1 MTMNEMEMFMSF
13 LHVYM
18 CSYVKH
24 FMIFFMKPYL
34 TPPGLTMKD
43 GIQRFEIT
51 ALDIDVE
58 PLQLGTFLLLSL
70 EDLDF
75 I

>member
-1 MTMNEMEMFMSF
+1 
-13 LHVYM
+13 
-18 CSYVKH
+18 
-24 FMIFFMKPYL
+24 MIFFMKPYL

-43 GIQRFEIT
+43 GFQGFRIT
-51 ALDIDVE
+51 ALDIYVE